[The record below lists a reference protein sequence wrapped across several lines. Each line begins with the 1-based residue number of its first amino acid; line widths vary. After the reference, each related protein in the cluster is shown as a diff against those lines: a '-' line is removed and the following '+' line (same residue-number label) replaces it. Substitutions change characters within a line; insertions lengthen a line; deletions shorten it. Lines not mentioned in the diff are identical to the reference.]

1 MGSHLSIA
9 EALAQMEAK
18 IAYHKEQQ
26 ELHVAQEAHHAQQQ
40 VFHAEQKVIHEAE
53 HRKAVER
60 YEAFKAVS
68 ADIGEM
74 LADVKPASPPPA
86 PPPEKVA
93 TKGWRWLSHL
103 MSRVVEGKEPG
114 EVFGAS
120 AVIDEIYERWG
131 DQLKRNIE
139 PRSVS
144 SRLRHW
150 AALGRLKL
158 VRDGRSYS
166 ESLYTIAEEEP

>member
-9 EALAQMEAK
+9 EALAHMEAK
-18 IAYHKEQQ
+18 IAHHTEQQ
-26 ELHVAQEAHHAQQQ
+26 EHHARQEA
-40 VFHAEQKVIHEAE
+40 FHAEQKGAHEAE
-53 HRKAVER
+53 LRKAVER

-74 LADVKPASPPPA
+74 LADAKPAPPQAPA
-86 PPPEKVA
+86 GPPEKVP

-103 MSRVVEGKEPG
+103 MSSVIAGKKPG

-120 AVIDEIYERWG
+120 AVINEIYERWG
-131 DQLKRNIE
+131 DQLKRNLE

-144 SRLRHW
+144 ARLRHW
-150 AALGRLKL
+150 AAVGRLKL
-158 VRDGRSYS
+158 VRDGRSYH
-166 ESLYTIAEEEP
+166 ESLYTVAEGKPWSA